1 MSRIR
6 QPWVSAVV
14 RPARLAMPPP
24 DEHHGPMIRA
34 TARSAATPDRLW
46 SLASD
51 VERWGDRLPTVDSVR
66 PLGTGPIGVGSR
78 FEVRQPG
85 LPKAVWEV
93 ADWQQPA
100 RSFTWVSMSPM
111 IRSTAEHT
119 VLEDGAGSRLDLSL
133 EWTGPL
139 ARLLELLI
147 GRKARGMVETEAA
160 TFARLAEE
168 D

>member
-1 MSRIR
+1 M
-6 QPWVSAVV
+6 
-14 RPARLAMPPP
+14 
-24 DEHHGPMIRA
+24 GPMIRA

-66 PLGTGPIGVGSR
+66 PLGSGQTAVGSK

-93 ADWQQPA
+93 TDWQQQG
-100 RSFTWVSMSPM
+100 RSFTWVSTSPG
-111 IRSTAEHT
+111 IRSTAVHT
-119 VLEDGAGSRLDLSL
+119 VHEDEGGSRLELSL
-133 EWTGPL
+133 EWSGPL
-139 ARLLELLI
+139 ARVLELLI
-147 GRKARGMVETEAA
+147 GRKAQGMVETEAE
-160 TFARLAEE
+160 TFRRLAEQ

>member
-1 MSRIR
+1 
-6 QPWVSAVV
+6 
-14 RPARLAMPPP
+14 
-24 DEHHGPMIRA
+24 MIAA
-34 TARSAATPDRLW
+34 TARSAAAPDRLW

-66 PLGTGPIGVGSR
+66 PLGSGPTRVGST

-93 ADWQQPA
+93 TVWEAQA
-100 RSFTWVSMSPM
+100 RSFTWVSSVPG
-111 IRSTAEHT
+111 IRSTAVHA
-119 VLEDGAGSRLDLSL
+119 VQVDGDGSRLDLSL
-133 EWTGPL
+133 EWSGPL

-147 GRKARGMVETEAA
+147 GRKARGMVETEAE
-160 TFARLAEE
+160 TFARLAER